1 MLQPQRLPESQTL
14 QERPTCEHCGSRMWL
29 TRIAPDIEDH
39 ECRIFEC
46 PVCKQAEAKIIKF
59 R

>member
-1 MLQPQRLPESQTL
+1 LPEAQTL
-14 QERPTCEHCGSRMWL
+14 RERPTCEFCGSSMWL
-29 TRIAPDIEDH
+29 TRIEPDREDH
-39 ECRIFEC
+39 QRRIFEC